1 MVVLDELG
9 LGGVGEDIVE
19 FRDGAWWGLGDLVSS
34 EVDFPHPGSCIS
46 VTGDDGL
53 VVFLYGN
60 GCFCQDD
67 LTSVIG
73 KHAKGEKSA

>member
-19 FRDGAWWGLGDLVSS
+19 FRDGCWWGLGDFVAS

-46 VTGDDGL
+46 VTGDDRL
-53 VVFLYGN
+53 VVFLN
-60 GCFCQDD
+60 
-67 LTSVIG
+67 
-73 KHAKGEKSA
+73 